1 MAADSKNE
9 VLKKPELPDVQ
20 TLERVVKKHHERRE
34 YLRILRSTVASLLVV
49 AAAAVI
55 ISMLFLPVLR
65 VTGTSM
71 TPTLHDDELVVCR
84 KRGRFQK
91 GDIVAFE
98 TCYRYSRRCG
108 GYQGGRYCYRQRKN
122 LE

>member
-49 AAAAVI
+49 AAAAV
-55 ISMLFLPVLR
+55 
-65 VTGTSM
+65 
-71 TPTLHDDELVVCR
+71 
-84 KRGRFQK
+84 
-91 GDIVAFE
+91 
-98 TCYRYSRRCG
+98 
-108 GYQGGRYCYRQRKN
+108 
-122 LE
+122 

>member
-84 KRGRFQK
+84 KRVSFQK
-91 GDIVAFE
+91 GDIVAF
-98 TCYRYSRRCG
+98 
-108 GYQGGRYCYRQRKN
+108 
-122 LE
+122 